1 MISGMRIKFSF
12 IFFIVNLIT
21 MFCVFSNVNSAPPT
35 ISLVSSG
42 KETNLPHIKD
52 YLRELEKAV
61 SIACPGEWQTGYKI
75 IAVLPENKTSMENA
89 KIQDFGF
96 ETRILLSGKHF
107 KQIPSPKETEFIIPI
122 LFEKKFAMQKKNME
136 KVKLPDWILCALT
149 YKIHRKLSVKNSVLQ
164 KEYPVL
170 SNLARKGNI
179 PSLKAMIENT
189 IMPRNGF
196 SWLLCGESCEI
207 IFDALPALNQ
217 NSAEPI
223 LEQIILLSTEAEVG
237 PYTAFSMPLSRY
249 IEPKVANFAFSDFDI
264 RESSAPEDKF
274 QLWFRYIVMKKVL
287 NIFNPVYPFFTKS
300 LAEKTLKVSCEIR
313 KPGTEEYENAEL
325 QLNTIDSIENIKK
338 LELLLA
344 RQEKYFSE
352 IMFVSN
358 SELTP
363 KLRAIASTFSVLR
376 KGRIENF
383 KKEFEKAWQAF
394 EQEVSRLEQ
403 VEAWISEI
411 DNTATNPAQVF
422 STYKAA
428 VKEFNMRNS
437 QAWPE
442 LEKFLEEQEQSIK

>member
-1 MISGMRIKFSF
+1 MRIKFSF
-12 IFFIVNLIT
+12 IFSVVNLIA

-42 KETNLPHIKD
+42 KETNLPHIKN
-52 YLRELEKAV
+52 YLAELEKAV
-61 SIACPGEWQTGYKI
+61 SLACPGDWQKGYKI
-75 IAVLPENKTSMENA
+75 VATLPENKTGTEDA
-89 KIQDFGF
+89 KLQDSAF

-107 KQIPSPKETEFIIPI
+107 KQIPSPKETELIIPL
-122 LFEKKFAMQKKNME
+122 LFEKKFAMRKKNME
-136 KVKLPDWILCALT
+136 KTKLPDWIICALT
-149 YKIHRKLSVKNSVLQ
+149 QKIHRRLTVKNPML
-164 KEYPVL
+164 KREYPVL
-170 SNLARKGNI
+170 STIVQKGNI
-179 PSLKAMIENT
+179 PSLKAMIESP

-207 IFDALPALNQ
+207 IFDALPGLNQ
-217 NSAEPI
+217 NSPDSI
-223 LEQIILLSTEAEVG
+223 LEQIILLSSEAEVG

-249 IEPKVANFAFSDFDI
+249 IEPKVANFAFSDIDI
-264 RESSAPEDKF
+264 RENPSPDDKL

-287 NIFNPVYPFFTKS
+287 NIFNPANPSFTKF
-300 LAEKTLKVSCEIR
+300 LAERTFKVSCEIR

-325 QLNTIDSIENIKK
+325 QLNNIDSIENIKS

-358 SELTP
+358 SELTL
-363 KLRAIASTFSVLR
+363 KLRAIAATFSVLR
-376 KGRIENF
+376 KGRIENY
-383 KKEFEKAWQAF
+383 KKEFEKAWQVF

-411 DNTATNPAQVF
+411 DNTAINPAQVF

-428 VKEFNMRNS
+428 VEEFNMRNS